1 MRPTKYHYHFVRGC
15 GEIESENETRIL
27 SSSCRRSG
35 FLLRRGAPQSLAH
48 AASSVFSVPLRAP
61 SHTAHPSAR
70 SSHPHTMISLPSL
83 TNRLRSVSLFISP
96 RSRLAN
102 GSSIVSA
109 TPSDRRRFRR
119 LMKLGSRSASPFYCL
134 RNKLLIHEDE
144 YCTDELLFHAD
155 VQPLD
160 GEEVSVF
167 WEDLQRETSSR
178 KRIYGDANSH
188 RIERE
193 LVERFGVFKAFVA
206 HPYS

>member
-1 MRPTKYHYHFVRGC
+1 
-15 GEIESENETRIL
+15 
-27 SSSCRRSG
+27 
-35 FLLRRGAPQSLAH
+35 
-48 AASSVFSVPLRAP
+48 
-61 SHTAHPSAR
+61 
-70 SSHPHTMISLPSL
+70 
-83 TNRLRSVSLFISP
+83 
-96 RSRLAN
+96 
-102 GSSIVSA
+102 
-109 TPSDRRRFRR
+109 
-119 LMKLGSRSASPFYCL
+119 MKLGSRSASPFYCL